1 MRYTRLGSRES
12 SECFS
17 KDYQTSIFSSA
28 KFSDTSATRTTQ
40 VRHEC
45 NANDTSATQMKNVD
59 FVNDTSEN
67 IFSRPYT
74 SCMANK
80 RLKGEEHFH
89 SKNYL

>member
-1 MRYTRLGSRES
+1 MRCTRLGSGQS

-17 KDYQTSIFSSA
+17 KDYQTSIFISA

-45 NANDTSATQMKNVD
+45 NANDASATQMKNVD
-59 FVNDTSEN
+59 FDNDTSEN

-74 SCMANK
+74 SCMATK
-80 RLKGEEHFH
+80 RLQGEEHSH
-89 SKNYL
+89 SNNYL